1 MNRLLPRTSEVRLVG
16 PILAGVT
23 ALLLSACAISPEIQA
38 KMDEFDRTIPTC
50 SNATACQTKWAAAR
64 DWTVANSSFSIRG
77 NSDTRIFATGTL
89 ISQGGIGVVVN
100 RVQTSDGYQIV
111 VDMECFSAYSCPGI
125 WDSKI
130 DFNRTLNNVR

>member
-1 MNRLLPRTSEVRLVG
+1 MNRLLLRKREVRLVG
-16 PILAGVT
+16 SVLAGVT

-38 KMDEFDRTIPTC
+38 KMDEFERTIPTC
-50 SNATACQTKWAAAR
+50 SDATACQEKWAAAR
-64 DWTVANSSFSIRG
+64 SWTVANSSFGIRG
-77 NSDTRIFATGTL
+77 NSDTRIFATNTI
-89 ISQGGIGVVVN
+89 ISQSGIGVVVN
-100 RVQTSDGYQIV
+100 RVQTSDGFQIV